1 MTGRRRLR
9 RALWRAG
16 IVPGVLA
23 LVVLGKVLVMMSHDE
38 EGRAAFAD
46 TRFDRAA
53 EEFAENRSWNW
64 FEPWVAPFD
73 EGAARHANEQYD
85 VALDHYQTALETVP
99 ESEECT
105 VRINL
110 ALVHETLGDRAATTS
125 PPNRNEAT
133 AQWRAGIQALAEGD
147 CPRAS
152 GRGPEQTEDAA
163 EVDRRLRQKLQQQR
177 QQQQDDQ
184 QQPPQPPPDQQ
195 TPQEEELEERNEE
208 GREDRRDQQEDQQGQ
223 QDPPNEPG
231 GGGGNEAPDGTP
243 LPGW

>member
-1 MTGRRRLR
+1 MSGRRRLR

-16 IVPGVLA
+16 IVPGVLV

-38 EGRAAFAD
+38 EGRAAFTD
-46 TRFDRAA
+46 TRFVQAA
-53 EEFAENRSWNW
+53 EEFAENRTWNW

-85 VALDHYQTALETVP
+85 VAVDHYATALETVP
-99 ESEECT
+99 AIEECT

-110 ALVHETLGDRAATTS
+110 ALAHEALGDRAANTS

-147 CPRAS
+147 CPRES

-163 EVDRRLRQKLQQQR
+163 EVDQRLRQKLQQQR

-184 QQPPQPPPDQQ
+184 QQPSQPPPDQQ
-195 TPQEEELEERNEE
+195 TPQEEELEQRNEE
-208 GREDRRDQQEDQQGQ
+208 GREDRQDQQGQ
-223 QDPPNEPG
+223 QDPPNDPG
-231 GGGGNEAPDGTP
+231 GGGGNGDPDGTP
-243 LPGW
+243 LPSW